1 MKEKFMNF
9 VVGNKKELI
18 KVGSAVLGAAVGVA
32 IVTFIDNQ
40 QLGEIPVEDVFVE

>member
-18 KVGSAVLGAAVGVA
+18 KVGSAILGAAVGVVIA
-32 IVTFIDNQ
+32 TIVDNQ
-40 QLGEIPVEDVFVE
+40 QVGEIPVEDVFVE